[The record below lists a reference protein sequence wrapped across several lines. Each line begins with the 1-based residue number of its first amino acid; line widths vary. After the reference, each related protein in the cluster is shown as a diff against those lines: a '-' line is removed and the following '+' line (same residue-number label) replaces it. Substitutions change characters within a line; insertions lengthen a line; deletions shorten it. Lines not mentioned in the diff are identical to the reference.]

1 MSLLAEHSLWLI
13 PVAIA
18 LGVGYAL
25 FLYFRN
31 HNIEFEKG
39 HRIAMA
45 SLRGLAVTLMALLLM
60 SPMLKR
66 TVKETDKPV
75 VIVAVDNSESLR
87 AAPDSSF
94 YLKDYAARVGELI
107 ADIGSQYEVKTYLVG
122 DENRLTP
129 ENEALQIPLND
140 KSTNLSSLFEE
151 MEMLYANRN
160 VGAVVML
167 SDGIYNTGANP
178 YYRAEK
184 VKYPVYT
191 VGLGSPELSTDL
203 LIAGVD
209 YNKQALKGNFF
220 PVEIKVAANKLAGKR
235 AELTVSE
242 NGNTIL
248 TKSIQISGK
257 QHFETVKLS
266 IEAKNSGL
274 HGYTIDLTELD
285 GEVTYKNNHTK
296 FYVEVIEQRDK
307 IAIVYQSPH
316 PDVAAIKE
324 ALEQTDSYEV
334 TVSSIDQFN
343 GTPSDYSLFILH
355 QLPAIGQSAA
365 NLLTQIRKGGISTL
379 YILGPKSDLNSFSG
393 LNSGVSITQSK
404 ALTNQAVPVYNE
416 NFTSF
421 SFSEE
426 TRQLMGRFPPV
437 KTVFGTYKTAVS
449 ANVFLYQK
457 VSGVDTK
464 YPLIAFN
471 ENSGVRTGVITGS
484 GIWQWKLYNFMYK
497 ENHDAFNE
505 IINKTALY
513 LASRTDKS
521 QFRVQHAQVFRENS
535 DVEFTAELYNDSYE
549 LINEPDVKMS
559 IKGHGDTTYEAQ
571 FSKQNNGYY
580 LNVGELPTGT
590 YQWTATT
597 QSGNKKF
604 SKSGQFTVQEVMLE
618 TANLIADHD
627 LLKSI
632 STATNGQFFTR
643 DQMKEVAKAIKANEN
658 IKTIATY
665 KKRYKMLLSSPW
677 YLGAIL
683 LLLGVEWFLRK
694 LNGGY

>member
-1 MSLLAEHSLWLI
+1 MCI
-13 PVAIA
+13 
-18 LGVGYAL
+18 
-25 FLYFRN
+25 R
-31 HNIEFEKG
+31 
-39 HRIAMA
+39 
-45 SLRGLAVTLMALLLM
+45 
-60 SPMLKR
+60 
-66 TVKETDKPV
+66 
-75 VIVAVDNSESLR
+75 
-87 AAPDSSF
+87 DS
-94 YLKDYAARVGELI
+94 
-107 ADIGSQYEVKTYLVG
+107 
-122 DENRLTP
+122 
-129 ENEALQIPLND
+129 
-140 KSTNLSSLFEE
+140 
-151 MEMLYANRN
+151 
-160 VGAVVML
+160 
-167 SDGIYNTGANP
+167 
-178 YYRAEK
+178 
-184 VKYPVYT
+184 
-191 VGLGSPELSTDL
+191 
-203 LIAGVD
+203 
-209 YNKQALKGNFF
+209 
-220 PVEIKVAANKLAGKR
+220 
-235 AELTVSE
+235 
-242 NGNTIL
+242 
-248 TKSIQISGK
+248 
-257 QHFETVKLS
+257 S

-343 GTPSDYSLFILH
+343 NTPSDYSLFILH

-404 ALTNQAVPVYNE
+404 ALTNQAVPVYND

-471 ENSGVRTGVITGS
+471 ESGGVRTGVITGS
-484 GIWQWKLYNFMYK
+484 GIWSWKLYNFMYK

-643 DQMKEVAKAIKANEN
+643 DQIKEVAKAIKANEN

-683 LLLGVEWFLRK
+683 LLLGIEWFLRK
-694 LNGGY
+694 WNGGY

>member
-13 PVAIA
+13 PLAIA

-75 VIVAVDNSESLR
+75 IVVAVDNSESLR

-94 YLKDYAARVGELI
+94 YIQDYAARVGELI

-122 DENRLTP
+122 DENRLIAD
-129 ENEALQIPLND
+129 NEALQIPLTD

-167 SDGIYNTGANP
+167 SDGIYNTGASP
-178 YYRAEK
+178 YYKAEK

-191 VGLGSPELSTDL
+191 VGLGSSELNTDL
-203 LIAGVD
+203 LLAAID
-209 YNKQALKGNFF
+209 YNRQALKGNFF

-242 NGNTIL
+242 NGQQIMSKT
-248 TKSIQISGK
+248 IQISGK

-266 IEAKNSGL
+266 IEAKQSGL
-274 HGYTIDLTELD
+274 HGYSVDLTELE
-285 GEVTYKNNHTK
+285 GEATYKNNHTK

-307 IAIVYQSPH
+307 VAIVYQSPH

-324 ALEQTDSYEV
+324 ALELTDNYDV
-334 TVSSIDQFN
+334 TTASVEDFN
-343 GTPSDYSLFILH
+343 GTVSNYSLVILH
-355 QLPAIGQSAA
+355 QLPAVGQSAA
-365 NLLTQIRKGGISTL
+365 NLLSQIRKSGIPAL
-379 YILGPKSDLNSFSG
+379 YILGPKSDLNSFNG

-404 ALTNQAVPVYNE
+404 SLTNQATPIYND

-426 TRQLMGRFPPV
+426 SRQLMGRFPPI
-437 KTVFGTYKTAVS
+437 KTIFGTYKTAVS

-464 YPLIAFN
+464 YPLIVFN
-471 ENSGVRTGVITGS
+471 ESNGVRNGVITGS
-484 GIWQWKLYNFMYK
+484 GIWSWKLYNYMYK

-505 IINKTALY
+505 IVDKTVLF

-549 LINEPDVKMS
+549 AINEPDVKMS
-559 IKGHGDTTYEAQ
+559 IKGNGDTTYEAQ

-597 QSGNKKF
+597 QVGTKKL

-627 LLKSI
+627 LLRSI
-632 STATNGQFFTR
+632 STATNGKFFTR
-643 DQMKEVAKAIKANEN
+643 DEMKDVAKEIKANDN

-694 LNGGY
+694 WNGGY